1 MTSNFSK
8 GSKFK
13 PMNPPTMAIKK
24 DARTII
30 SNDEGGVEKNNVPN
44 KNKNKLLSTL
54 EKPLELIKIPNPTLI
69 TTTLQNTHEIPQNVI
84 NNTFYEKYIHNAM
97 VNIRKGSEKYFENLG
112 VKYNIQSS
120 TNPHNEL
127 AQERAYLEN
136 LARKY
141 LQYSPITGL
150 FRRKMADIGGSCRG
164 TTYGLTLK
172 TGNEFINRPIL
183 PDQPQDI
190 SRYNNL
196 QAAMVLGSDHYNWC
210 SCLQNDIC
218 THIREFNPD
227 DLLMTHTAYYLD
239 LEKIIS
245 SFLDKDHII
254 HLVLHIF
261 NPNRNKSSLSIGGL
275 EQCQWEIN
283 EKNGMRE
290 VTFTARGN
298 ADYKHNTILSGL
310 YEKDNVKLAE
320 GIFANTIY
328 SFQHEN
334 DKHAYVQIVSTNQ
347 TRNPNFKFQF
357 KDVYENHS
365 VNRKVRLC
373 KESFVANGM
382 YKILSTME
390 EAPEGELRLIQCCDV
405 NANKNEYVIMKR
417 IGTTL
422 QSIKFYRDAHLT
434 DIFKT
439 FTLTMEM
446 EQSSF
451 CITTEVYNQ
460 VLRKIVAANV
470 IDTNTI
476 TSYFTDYWRR
486 TSQTADFNLATPF
499 IVDVMH
505 TALEHHLRITQV
517 SNSLLVQALNEAK
530 QGKFTENPGIFKS
543 LYLDALAQDLNPRSG
558 ELFDT
563 HVNDI
568 FINKKTTIKNSKEK
582 RNPPQESSKSY
593 ADYEETREFSSTF
606 NNNNKEKNSLN
617 LHFNK
622 PYLHSFHGYEEAFY
636 SLDSEFFVPL
646 TASHEYDYLSVN
658 NTDSMQFDS
667 EYSSENGE
675 LSTAIIDH
683 TKKNKLDDNL
693 MVPQEVLDQQ
703 AKNDFKEMEKNR
715 ENWQPQNNTKFSL
728 GFCGVNDGNISMKKE
743 KEITSITTN
752 KLKQDE
758 VFHKTTCVPK
768 ELYDKFLIKQI
779 DHPKDTVN
787 TQIQDTSYEA
797 LKKRCKHQDNK
808 GTMLKFP
815 LMTDDRLNFISYH
828 NCDLNLFVAASRT
841 LMPGPVPSLP
851 MIEKYIVFIEKN
863 FFPKIEEILR
873 DFKYDANAWF
883 NTLNAKQQREVKIYF
898 TDVEK
903 RKEIT
908 CEPVD
913 SFVKN
918 EAQKP
923 GDKARMIGGPK
934 ASTKFTLGPVINA
947 LAHYLKKINGWGV
960 GKNYE
965 EKAQFFMQC
974 EEKGY
979 LKSVTTDV
987 SGLDQSH
994 NPILKTFWSKIL
1006 NLIIDKID
1014 HVPRET
1020 FIQHFNPQI
1029 TVCNYTTNKL
1039 EKSAQLCTTRTKHK
1053 LASGKPYTTILNTTM
1068 ILSILE
1074 FTHEIGKLGP
1084 LVCSTSGDDS
1094 VAFYPD
1100 YIQDATIVDAYSR
1113 VFNSDSNRGVPNG
1126 LGLVLKY
1133 MRIGRLTDAT
1143 PCSTA
1148 AFKCYDH
1155 YKIVRPLDRV
1165 LLQLPAA
1172 KNMEGLSAEQQK
1184 IYKTVVALGEEQ
1196 WGAGLPIIDTI
1207 IKKLKCDPSITLD
1220 NLPSKQGDVR
1230 EKIPCNEEIF
1240 NEVYNN
1246 VNTSDKAIRILEYI
1260 GKDQFHSFMT
1270 KQDKICKYCPDNY
1283 KIHLEKVYDLQE
1295 DDIIEL
1301 ENNISKCTYN
1311 SRLDSFIPSK
1321 IYENGSKYY
1330 EKLNVPMQFDAKKQ
1344 MIDYYK
1350 CYAEEISK
1358 TVRTSLKY
1366 AHNKTHFLVKFGEKG
1381 VVGVI
1386 GLLAALAGKVY
1397 HRDPILKMIELGLNT
1412 LPVSYEDEIYQGTI
1426 KDVPVAKILAWLEE
1440 CNGSPLFIKEANAL
1454 LCNIEDNSD
1463 LNLEIEIQPDG
1474 KHSREEI
1481 IERQLQEENY
1491 DPRIEN
1497 LDRIPRKLLKN
1508 RNYVYIG
1515 RNQKNS
1521 HDVRYGN
1528 PFGVGEYGRE
1538 GAIAKYREWLYSK
1551 ECTLTTDDIWFLQ
1564 DKTLI
1569 CHCKPK
1575 KCHGEVLLEYLD
1587 DLIAHYDR

>member
-1 MTSNFSK
+1 
-8 GSKFK
+8 
-13 PMNPPTMAIKK
+13 MAIRK
-24 DARTII
+24 DAKTII
-30 SNDEGGVEKNNVPN
+30 SNDEGGMGKNNVPN

-84 NNTFYEKYIHNAM
+84 NNTFYEKYIHNAT
-97 VNIRKGSEKYFENLG
+97 VNIRKGSEKFFENLG
-112 VKYNIQSS
+112 VKYVIQSS

-136 LARKY
+136 LARKC
-141 LQYSPITGL
+141 LQYSPITGM
-150 FRRKMADIGGSCRG
+150 FRRKIADIGGSCRG
-164 TTYGLTLK
+164 TYYGLTLK

-183 PDQPQDI
+183 PNQPQDI

-196 QAAMVLGSDHYNWC
+196 QAAMVLGNDKYNWC
-210 SCLQNDIC
+210 SCLQTDLC
-218 THIREFNPD
+218 PHIREFKPD

-239 LEKIIS
+239 LQKIIS
-245 SFLDKDHII
+245 SFLDKDHVI
-254 HLVLHIF
+254 HLVIHIF
-261 NPNRNKSSLSIGGL
+261 NPNRNKSNLSIGGL

-283 EKNGMRE
+283 DNDGKRS

-298 ADYKHNTILSGL
+298 ADYRHDTILSGL
-310 YEKDNVKLAE
+310 YEKDNIKLAE

-328 SFQHEN
+328 AFQHEN

-347 TRNPNFKFQF
+347 AINPNFKFQF
-357 KDVYENHS
+357 KDIYEDKFI
-365 VNRKVRLC
+365 NRKTKLC

-382 YKILSTME
+382 YKVLSTME
-390 EAPEGELRLIQCCDV
+390 ETPEGELRVIQCSDI
-405 NANKNEYVIMKR
+405 NANKNEYVVMKR

-422 QSIKFYRDAHLT
+422 KSIKFYRNT
-434 DIFKT
+434 DLNNIFKN

-446 EQSSF
+446 EESSF

-486 TSQTADFNLATPF
+486 TSQTSDFNLATPF

-505 TALEHHLRITQV
+505 TALEHHLRISQV

-530 QGKFTENPGIFKS
+530 QGKFTENPGIFKR
-543 LYLDALAQDLNPRSG
+543 LYLDAIAEDLNPRSE

-563 HVNDI
+563 HVND
-568 FINKKTTIKNSKEK
+568 FLINKKTPIKNTKEK
-582 RNPPQESSKSY
+582 KTPPQEKNKNY
-593 ADYEETREFSSTF
+593 TDYEETRECSSTF
-606 NNNNKEKNSLN
+606 NNDKRKRSILT
-617 LHFNK
+617 LQFNK
-622 PYLHSFHGYEEAFY
+622 PYLYSFHDYDEVFY
-636 SLDSEFFVPL
+636 SLDSDFFTPM
-646 TASHEYDYLSVN
+646 TPNHEYDYLSVN

-675 LSTAIIDH
+675 LSTAIIDLV
-683 TKKNKLDDNL
+683 KNNNLDNNL
-693 MVPQEVLDQQ
+693 IIPQEVLDQQ
-703 AKNDFKEMEKNR
+703 QKNDFKEIRKNR
-715 ENWQPQNNTKFSL
+715 ENWQPYNNTNFSL
-728 GFCGVNDGNISMKKE
+728 GFAFNNTGDISMKKE
-743 KEITSITTN
+743 HEMTPITTN

-758 VFHKTTCVPK
+758 VFHKTICVPR
-768 ELYDKFLIKQI
+768 ELYEKFLIKPI
-779 DHPKDTVN
+779 DHPKDNITTHVY
-787 TQIQDTSYEA
+787 DTSYDA
-797 LKKRCKHQDNK
+797 LTKRCKHRDNK

-815 LMTDDRLNFISYH
+815 LMTDDRMNFISYH
-828 NCDLNLFVAASRT
+828 NCDLNLYVAASRT

-851 MIEKYIVFIEKN
+851 MIEQYLVFIEKN
-863 FFPKIEEILR
+863 FFPKIEEILK
-873 DFKYDANAWF
+873 DFKYDASAWY
-883 NTLNAKQQREVKIYF
+883 NTLTAKQQKEVKIYY

-903 RKEIT
+903 RRQIT

-947 LAHYLKKINGWGV
+947 LAHYLKKLNGWGV

-974 EEKGY
+974 EERGY

-994 NPILKTFWSKIL
+994 NPILKNFWSKIL

-1020 FIQHFNPQI
+1020 FIKHFNPETTI
-1029 TVCNYTTNKL
+1029 CNYTTNKM
-1039 EKSAQLCTTRTKHK
+1039 EKSAQLCTTKTKHK

-1094 VAFYPD
+1094 VAFYPKNVD
-1100 YIQDATIVDAYSR
+1100 DSAIVRAYST

-1133 MRIGRLTDAT
+1133 MRIGNLTDAT

-1148 AFKCYDH
+1148 AFRCNDH

-1172 KNMEGLSAEQQK
+1172 KNMEGLSSEQQK
-1184 IYKTVVALGEEQ
+1184 MYKTVIALGEEQ
-1196 WGAGLPIIDTI
+1196 WGAGLPIIDAI
-1207 IKKLKCDPSITLD
+1207 IQKLKCDPNITLD
-1220 NLPSKQGDVR
+1220 NLPSKQGEIR
-1230 EKIPCNEEIF
+1230 EKIACDEQIY

-1246 VNTSDKAIRILEYI
+1246 TSNTDKAIKILEYI

-1270 KQDKICKYCPDNY
+1270 KQDKICSQCPKNY
-1283 KIHLEKVYDLQE
+1283 RTHLMKVYNLQE
-1295 DDIIEL
+1295 DDITEL
-1301 ENNISKCTYN
+1301 ENNIAKCNY
-1311 SRLDSFIPSK
+1311 SERLDSFIPMK
-1321 IYENGSKYY
+1321 IYENSTRYY
-1330 EKLNVPMQFDAKKQ
+1330 EKLNVPLQFEARQQ
-1344 MIDYYK
+1344 MINYYK
-1350 CYAEEISK
+1350 CYTEEI
-1358 TVRTSLKY
+1358 TETALTSFKY
-1366 AHNKTHFLVKFGEKG
+1366 VLDKTHLSVNFVQKG

-1386 GLLAALAGKVY
+1386 GLLATLGKLVY
-1397 HRDPILKMIELGLNT
+1397 DGDPILKMIELGLNT
-1412 LPVSYEDEIYQGTI
+1412 LPVSFNDEIYQGTL
-1426 KDVPVAKILAWLEE
+1426 KDVPIAKILEWLEE
-1440 CNGSPLFIKEANAL
+1440 CNGHPLFIKEANTL
-1454 LCNIEDNSD
+1454 LCNLEDNSD
-1463 LNLEIEIQPDG
+1463 LRLELEIQPDG
-1474 KHSREEI
+1474 KHTREELA
-1481 IERQLQEENY
+1481 ERQKQEIEY
-1491 DPRIEN
+1491 DHRIEN
-1497 LDRIPRKLLKN
+1497 LERIPRKLLKN
-1508 RNYVYIG
+1508 KNYVYIG
-1515 RNQKNS
+1515 RNLKYS

-1528 PFGVGEYGRE
+1528 PFRVEEFGRE
-1538 GAIAKYREWLYSK
+1538 GAIIKYREWLYSE
-1551 ECTLTTDDIWFLQ
+1551 ECTLTENDIWFLL

-1587 DLIAHYDR
+1587 DLLAKYDR